1 MKKVVRGSKKGRN
14 SAPTTGVATV
24 NSTFNNTI
32 ITIADLN
39 GHTICAASG
48 GITQKG
54 SRKATS
60 HAAQE
65 AAKIVGKKVADMG
78 MIEVKV
84 ILKGPGSGRDSAVR
98 GLSTSGLKVLTIADR
113 TPIPH
118 GGVRQRKK
126 KRV

>member
-1 MKKVVRGSKKGRN
+1 MRKVVRGAKKGRN
-14 SAPTTGVATV
+14 TAPTIGVATV

-32 ITIADLN
+32 VTVADLN

-48 GITQKG
+48 GMTQKG

-65 AAKIVGKKVADMG
+65 AAKIVGQKVMNMG
-78 MIEVKV
+78 MLEIKV

-98 GLSTSGLKVLTIADR
+98 GLSAAGLKVLTIADR

-118 GGVRQRKK
+118 GGVRRRKK